1 MARWSA
7 GSDKVK
13 AQSAP
18 ELNRVQ
24 PLTDIERQV
33 YEWQMWVAGFGEE
46 GQRRL
51 KGASVLISRCG
62 GVGGAVA
69 LELAAAGIGRLVL
82 AHAGNL
88 KPSDLNRQILMTQD
102 WLGKPRVECAA
113 ARLRDLNPRVEIVAL
128 PENVSA
134 ANAGRLVGDADV
146 VVDCAPRFEE
156 RFALNSAA
164 VRQRKP
170 MIECAVYA
178 LEAQLTTILPGQSAC
193 LRCFCPEPPA
203 TWTRRFPVF
212 GAVAAAV
219 GSLAAMEVIKVI
231 AGFGQPLVGRMLTLD
246 LRDMSFHMLR
256 IRRDPDCAECRHLN
270 S

>member
-1 MARWSA
+1 LALHVNT
-7 GSDKVK
+7 DKTILTEE
-13 AQSAP
+13 
-18 ELNRVQ
+18 ELAIY
-24 PLTDIERQV
+24 D
-33 YEWQMWVAGFGEE
+33 WQFPVAGFGQA
-46 GQRRL
+46 GQQKL
-51 KGASVLISRCG
+51 KGATALISRVG

-69 LELAAAGIGRLVL
+69 LELAAAGIGHLVL

-88 KPSDLNRQILMTQD
+88 KPSDLNRQILMTHD

-113 ARLRDLNPRVEIVAL
+113 ARLRELNPRVEIAAL

-134 ANAGRLVGDADV
+134 ANAERLVGEADV

-178 LEAQLTTILPGQSAC
+178 LEAQLTTFLPGQSPC
-193 LRCFCPEPPA
+193 LRCLCPEAPA
-203 TWTRRFPVF
+203 TWTRRFPIF

-231 AGFGQPLVGRMLTLD
+231 AGLGQPLVGRMLTLD
-246 LRDMSFHMLR
+246 LRDMNFRMFR
-256 IRRDPDCAECRHLN
+256 IRRDPACTECRHLN